1 MSLYC
6 TVVRAHTLH
15 CVSFLKVT
23 ETHFMA
29 LCVINTANMLDV
41 LGKNVYFFS
50 YEVQCALYLLLFN
63 LP

>member
-1 MSLYC
+1 
-6 TVVRAHTLH
+6 
-15 CVSFLKVT
+15 
-23 ETHFMA
+23 MA